1 LPGVSIPDH
10 LRERMRL
17 AGDQGIQE
25 GIRQSQGFL
34 AEAQAYCDGTY
45 LMPSFGR
52 YEMVA
57 ELVKVLDRDRWTA
70 ERAAQPAA
78 TEAGQLLAP

>member
-1 LPGVSIPDH
+1 
-10 LRERMRL
+10 MRL

-25 GIRQSQGFL
+25 GIRQSQEFL

-57 ELVKVLDRDRWTA
+57 ELVKVLDRDRWSADRA
-70 ERAAQPAA
+70 EVQAP
-78 TEAGQLLAP
+78 TDAGRLLSR